1 MSQVCFFADLRRF
14 CDRPINS
21 LFIKMNTPRHSTIGL
36 SGRWNKK
43 RSIFVTRI
51 HQEVMKTILHTDKR
65 RLFGYIAGIV
75 AGVSYGT
82 NPLFGKAL
90 LESGVP
96 ILVMLF
102 FRYAFAA
109 GFLAVLMGFK
119 KESFLAKRRE
129 LGLLILLGIFFAGSS
144 LTLFCSYEFIPS
156 GLATTLVYLYPAIV
170 ALIMVFLRIYPS
182 WQTWLAISATFG
194 GILLLSTPS
203 GDVLIRIPGILLAI
217 GSALCYSFYLV
228 IVNRSKRIRNVSEHT
243 LTLYSLV
250 TGAALFAAIRAA
262 QGGSMLEG
270 IDTLGDWGN
279 LIGLAIIP
287 TMVSMLTIAI
297 SSRYIGPTKTAV
309 LGVFEPLTAILI
321 GTLMFG
327 ETLTAK
333 MATGIVVCVA
343 AVVFMIVKPG
353 K

>member
-1 MSQVCFFADLRRF
+1 M
-14 CDRPINS
+14 
-21 LFIKMNTPRHSTIGL
+21 
-36 SGRWNKK
+36 
-43 RSIFVTRI
+43 TRI
-51 HQEVMKTILHTDKR
+51 HQEAMKTILHTDKR

-90 LESGVP
+90 MESGVP

-156 GLATTLVYLYPAIV
+156 GLATTLIYLYPAIV

-203 GDVLIRIPGILLAI
+203 GGVLIRIPGILLAI
-217 GSALCYSFYLV
+217 GSALCYSFYLI

-250 TGAALFAAIRAA
+250 TGAVLFAAIRAA

-333 MATGIVVCVA
+333 MATGIAVCVA